1 MTIVDLLDATT
12 SRLTL
17 PEASGERAVEAL
29 TEIHSRAMELNKHVQ
44 IAGILKPNR
53 VAQCG
58 VENLRSAF
66 DETAKVL
73 QEAKDTKLATATEPH
88 VSELSQSLTR
98 SSRALRFALLSTQ
111 QNYLAT
117 LLRTA
122 GLNRQDLQARAMV
135 NQDASDLLAEFKR
148 LESMSADDAI
158 QDDAAMTA
166 FEASVAKLCQ
176 QVENLPEDLAVEWKD
191 PECATRVIEGPG
203 VRLSDVHE
211 EDLMTLRRLLGNQ
224 IHLGPMSDD

>member
-17 PEASGERAVEAL
+17 PEASGERVAEAL
-29 TEIHSRAMELNKHVQ
+29 AEIHSRAMELNRHVQ
-44 IAGILKPNR
+44 IAGILRPDR

-66 DETAKVL
+66 DQTAKVL
-73 QEAKDTKLATATEPH
+73 QEAKDTKLANATEPH

-98 SSRALRFALLSTQ
+98 SSRALRSALLDTQ
-111 QNYLAT
+111 RDYLAT
-117 LLRTA
+117 LLTAA
-122 GLNRQDLQARAMV
+122 GLKRQDLQARAIV
-135 NQDASDLLAEFKR
+135 NQDASDLLAELKR
-148 LESMSADDAI
+148 LESVSADEAI
-158 QDDAAMTA
+158 QDDGAITG

-176 QVENLPEDLAVEWKD
+176 QVEDLPEELVVEWKD
-191 PECATRVIEGPG
+191 PECAKRAIEGPG

-211 EDLMTLRRLLGNQ
+211 EDLLTLRRLLGDQ
-224 IHLGPMSDD
+224 IHIGPMSGD